1 MRVTVKMF
9 TCCLR
14 GQSQGPRRGLHDT
27 LTFLF
32 CLRAKHRAGR
42 TGACQ
47 PLTGTREPSACR
59 RRAGGSCAH
68 ARGAGHGRGRDSSA
82 PPPAVHGP
90 EAHTATCLPL
100 PWKASCG
107 QSGRDRPEFILTTC
121 PPPAPA
127 RPPWLPGPFRP
138 RPRLPGGGPLLR
150 APLENPGGV
159 LVSTV
164 RPREATAVVHSAELV
179 PTSFLNVPVGSRT
192 CSLRTPPTRAPPAT
206 SARGGAMARRPAQLL
221 AGDSAFGRRGARREA
236 GLRPANGQAAGIS

>member
-1 MRVTVKMF
+1 M
-9 TCCLR
+9 
-14 GQSQGPRRGLHDT
+14 
-27 LTFLF
+27 
-32 CLRAKHRAGR
+32 AGVA
-42 TGACQ
+42 TAQ
-47 PLTGTREPSACR
+47 PP
-59 RRAGGSCAH
+59 
-68 ARGAGHGRGRDSSA
+68 

-236 GLRPANGQAAGIS
+236 GLRPRQWPGGWHLLGRLRSRHPTPSEAGRSWKKNDVTEVTAAAPRAPG